1 MEKIRINQKGTY
13 KIEVND
19 NGDYITI
26 NPNDTRLMGKL
37 LNILADIEVKQKEFE
52 EKAQAIISREDKDIN
67 IAGSQV
73 PVTQN
78 LMDYIKLLDDF
89 CVVCRGYIDDI
100 FGKGA
105 SQKIFGD
112 VDDPDMFEDFFNQL
126 EPHLEKNNITMK
138 NMKED
143 LVKKYEDGEDGVI

>member
-112 VDDPDMFEDFFNQL
+112 VNDPDMFEDFFNQL